1 MNSFSNLA
9 LKLIQRTLVDE
20 IIKAGRLASKGRCL
34 LMYESQGKKYWGAG
48 HGLAGIVHA
57 LMDMELKPDEVED
70 VKCTLHFMIRNRFP
84 SGKCPSSEGNES
96 DHLVHSCHGTP
107 GFALTLAKA
116 AEVILLCDAICV
128 K

>member
-1 MNSFSNLA
+1 M
-9 LKLIQRTLVDE
+9 DE

-84 SGKCPSSEGNES
+84 SGNCPSSEGNES